1 MENIKILLVKK
12 RKSIKLKQTYSF
24 LSEMNYKNI
33 NKRKFN
39 KKKIIDNIKI
49 NKRLDNNNYKFE
61 NDND

>member
-12 RKSIKLKQTYSF
+12 RKSIKLKQTNSF
-24 LSEMNYKNI
+24 FSEMNYKNI
-33 NKRKFN
+33 NQRKFN